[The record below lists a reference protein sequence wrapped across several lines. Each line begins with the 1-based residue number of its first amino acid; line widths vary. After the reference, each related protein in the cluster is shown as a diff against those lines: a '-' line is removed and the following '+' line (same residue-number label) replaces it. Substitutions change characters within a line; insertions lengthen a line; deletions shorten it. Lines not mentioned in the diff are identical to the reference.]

1 MGKSVMKSRMIKSR
15 GFSLLEIII
24 ALAIVGIVLVSL
36 ATYARKV
43 IDQHVRQVDAEAV
56 AQEVY
61 GVLQFVNADTIEI
74 FGSTNPGDTTKR
86 VTKKVINP
94 LYQLPGMS
102 VYPDAVAESLDVNL
116 KGMEGNPVWLAHPV
130 NSDSLLADK
139 VVVSPYIARNF
150 SKNIAAP
157 VSNNHVITDGT
168 KEIYS
173 HSLKWSQAV
182 WGRDSVRNYF
192 TDSGCPGN
200 TGPGDAVYFKQQFLS
215 CNENP
220 ALKNSEIAVSRIDLV
235 NGTGSLTR
243 ISTSYDLPAPVNRVD
258 VYVSFKPVDGN
269 SARLEQFITP
279 LITAF
284 RAKNIVP
291 NVNNV
296 YLVMQNGSNSW
307 VLLNKNGMTAGY
319 NTDASDLA
327 VFTDLPNMVG
337 KLQKGRYALR
347 FTFDGSGD
355 YLRTDGLNAATKL
368 CWNTTAGAAG
378 PCLTSPSEE
387 LLVLNQR
394 KDAQK
399 KANLQVGSVISEVSY
414 EYRDAAGNLK
424 TDVDEYYTAPRVQ
437 YRTFGQEGS
446 IGPYYKGDAPDTLCD
461 NAGKCKVVV
470 LNHDIAKD
478 SNGAVSLK
486 VQICPVMDGFDRK
499 DGTDADSSDYHRLYP
514 RINVT
519 ASSVVSGIRK
529 RTTEDGKSEVIYDV
543 TDDVRGVFSQQ
554 GHNVAE
560 IGKSDISVNRL
571 GGLVFQVFR
580 CKLDEKSTACN
591 GEDEWKVAAQVLTE
605 GTDRAW
611 QYFNPPWLS
620 AMITTWCSSKPQSE

>member
-43 IDQHVRQVDAEAV
+43 IDEHVRQVDAEAV

-74 FGSTNPGDTTKR
+74 FGSTNPADTSKR
-86 VTKKVINP
+86 VIRKVTNP
-94 LYQLPGMS
+94 LYQLPGMF
-102 VYPDAVAESLDVNL
+102 VYPDAAAETLDANL
-116 KGMEGNPVWLAHPV
+116 KGMEGNPVWLAHPHAQI
-130 NSDSLLADK
+130 SLNATK
-139 VVVSPYIARNF
+139 NTVSPYIARSF
-150 SKNIAAP
+150 SKSVTSP
-157 VSNNHVITDGT
+157 VSNMVEINDGGKT
-168 KEIYS
+168 RYS

-182 WGRDSVRNYF
+182 WGQDSVRHYF
-192 TDSGCPGN
+192 TDSGCPENNRSG
-200 TGPGDAVYFKQQFLS
+200 GDSVYFKQQFLS

-220 ALKNSEIAVSRIDLV
+220 TLRRSEIAVSRVDLV
-235 NGTGSLTR
+235 NDKGSFTR
-243 ISTSYDLPAPVNRVD
+243 GATSDDLPAPVNRVD
-258 VYVSFKPVDGN
+258 VYVSFTPVDGN
-269 SARLEQFITP
+269 PARLEQFITP

-368 CWNTTAGAAG
+368 CWNTAAGAAG

-387 LLVLNQR
+387 LLVLKSR
-394 KDAQK
+394 KGSNK
-399 KANLQVGSVISEVSY
+399 LSNLQVSSVISTINH
-414 EYRDAAGNLK
+414 EYDAPGGK
-424 TDVDEYYTAPRVQ
+424 KKVRVEEYYTAPRIQ
-437 YRTFGQEGS
+437 YKAFSNNGVNIPPVNRRKKADGTFEYCSARPERCGLRV
-446 IGPYYKGDAPDTLCD
+446 DA
-461 NAGKCKVVV
+461 NE
-470 LNHDIAKD
+470 IAETK
-478 SNGAVSLK
+478 NGAISVDL
-486 VQICPVMDGFDRK
+486 QTCPEVDGWMRP
-499 DGTDADSSDYHRLYP
+499 GTADHHLYP
-514 RINVT
+514 RLSV
-519 ASSVVSGIRK
+519 AVSSVISGLHK
-529 RTTEDGKSEVIYDV
+529 DGGYVDNNIPQ
-543 TDDVRGVFSQQ
+543 GVFNYPDVNPSEL
-554 GHNVAE
+554 GARPN
-560 IGKSDISVNRL
+560 ISINRL
-571 GGLVFQVFR
+571 GGEVLQIRKRVDSWRISSYVA
-580 CKLDEKSTACN
+580 S
-591 GEDEWKVAAQVLTE
+591 EDISPLPGHENNTWIH
-605 GTDRAW
+605 
-611 QYFNPPWLS
+611 YNPSWMS
-620 AMITTWCSSKPQSE
+620 VMITTWCSSIPQPEKPQP